1 MEGYKAPEQYNYFA
15 EITFAADVFG
25 VACLFYKLLTG
36 TFPYL
41 AATDKG
47 ELFRA
52 GHGPKKTSLFNKTII
67 PAIEMALEKA
77 LELDPGIRFRDA
89 GEMKE
94 ALWDAFT
101 GSTIVDASGITFG
114 RSFMDYLRDI
124 DRKLDNLDSFMDN
137 LVRDWIRRI
146 VLFVKT
152 NILN

>member
-1 MEGYKAPEQYNYFA
+1 
-15 EITFAADVFG
+15 
-25 VACLFYKLLTG
+25 
-36 TFPYL
+36 
-41 AATDKG
+41 
-47 ELFRA
+47 
-52 GHGPKKTSLFNKTII
+52 
-67 PAIEMALEKA
+67 
-77 LELDPGIRFRDA
+77 LDPGIRFRDA